1 MKTEVSF
8 PSKGLKVAGILYLPD
23 TYSGRP
29 LPAVVVGHPWG
40 SVKEQTAS
48 VYAERLAREGFAALV
63 FDAAHQGESEGEPRN
78 LEDPFQR
85 TEDFRSAVSYLA
97 SRGDIDPDRVG
108 GLGICAS
115 GGYLSSAS
123 QTDRRI
129 KAVATVSAFD
139 IAGGLFEGVGRVQ
152 GLEVRDAL
160 LDQAGVLRNAEAR
173 GEGVIN
179 LTLVPPTAA
188 EAAAFPER
196 SIYREGHEYY
206 RTPRAQHPRSANW
219 AVVRADVMA
228 QYSAF
233 AHQSWISPR
242 PLLMIAGTDADTR
255 YFSEEAIAQAA
266 EPKELFL
273 IEGATHIDL
282 YDKDAYVTS
291 AVAKLSEFFGKH
303 LGL

>member
-8 PSKGLKVAGILYLPD
+8 LSKGLKIAGILFLPD
-23 TYSGRP
+23 TYSGQP

-40 SVKEQTAS
+40 GVKEQTAS
-48 VYAERLAREGFAALV
+48 IYAERLAREGYAALL
-63 FDAAHQGESEGEPRN
+63 FDAAHQGESEGTPRN

-85 TEDFRSAVSYLA
+85 AEDFRSAVSYLA
-97 SRGDIDPDRVG
+97 SRSDIDADRIG

-115 GGYLSSAS
+115 GGYLSFAS

-129 KAVATVSAFD
+129 KALATVSAFD
-139 IAGGLFEGVGRVQ
+139 TASGLFEGVGRVQ
-152 GLEVRDAL
+152 GPEVREFL

-173 GEGVIN
+173 GEGAIT
-179 LTLVPPTAA
+179 LTLVPPTEA
-188 EAAAFPER
+188 EAGAFPER
-196 SIYREGHEYY
+196 SMFREGHDYY
-206 RTPRAQHPRSANW
+206 RTPRGQHPRSANW
-219 AVVRADVMA
+219 SLLQADVAA

-233 AHQSWISPR
+233 AHQDWISPR

-255 YFSEEAIAQAA
+255 YFTEEAIAQAN
-266 EPKELFL
+266 EPKELYL

-282 YDKDAYVTS
+282 YDKNEYVTP
-291 AVAKLSEFFGKH
+291 AVAKISEFFGKH